1 MKKKLPHFKTAE
13 EEAKFWDT
21 HSLKDYFHA
30 YEPADV
36 DELFLSNGE
45 WHKRIQERSEKKLI
59 SLRLAKWEIER
70 SKEIAKKKKVSLA
83 WVVRDAA
90 ERYVTTKAAGT
101 AWSRASTR

>member
-1 MKKKLPHFKTAE
+1 MKKKLPYFKTAE

-21 HSLKDYFHA
+21 HSLKDYIHEF
-30 YEPADV
+30 EPADV

-70 SKEIAKKKKVSLA
+70 SKEIATKKKVPYQVLLRE
-83 WVVRDAA
+83 WIDAGLRA
-90 ERYVTTKAAGT
+90 EFARPPLRKIA
-101 AWSRASTR
+101 